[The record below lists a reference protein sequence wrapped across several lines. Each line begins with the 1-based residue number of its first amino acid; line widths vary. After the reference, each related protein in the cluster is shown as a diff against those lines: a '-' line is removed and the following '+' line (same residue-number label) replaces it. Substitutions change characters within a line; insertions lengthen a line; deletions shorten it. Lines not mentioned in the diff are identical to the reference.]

1 MKKNID
7 TTNEGEI
14 ILYQPDNNVRLEVRM
29 QEETVWLTQAQMAV
43 LFGCSSDNIG
53 LHLKNIYAEK
63 EVDKNATI
71 EEISVVRKEGI
82 RVVTRKI
89 LHYNLDAILS
99 VGCGVRRPR
108 PARPKSSV

>member
-14 ILYQPDNNVRLEVRM
+14 ILYQPDSSIRLEVRM

-53 LHLKNIYAEK
+53 LHLNNIYA
-63 EVDKNATI
+63 
-71 EEISVVRKEGI
+71 
-82 RVVTRKI
+82 
-89 LHYNLDAILS
+89 
-99 VGCGVRRPR
+99 
-108 PARPKSSV
+108 